1 MKYNSMNEKLKNQ
14 DIQKLSALPEQVLNI
29 LQDNNISTIGELC
42 GKRTT
47 ELKSIG
53 IENKTVN
60 KINTELQLLGL
71 GLKNS
76 L

>member
-14 DIQKLSALPEQVLNI
+14 DIQKLSALPDQVLNI
-29 LQDNNISTIGELC
+29 LQDNNIATIGELC